1 MHSSVGHPPLNGQDS
16 PEVRH
21 MPEPDEDWGAI
32 PLDFC
37 PRLRLVREG
46 GSVGKA
52 KYVSQ
57 LPPPGSPPPRPPS
70 PFPRDRSHFN
80 LGEGG
85 TGSTSCLEPRID
97 TDFHSSPAC
106 PFSGPQALSREK
118 TPTQGLTEAA
128 SSPSCSAAPPAPGAD
143 PWSRGHHGGVG
154 ADKAVV
160 IQPGFDD
167 SSTRTPFSAVPSC
180 VPSPSGPDIQGGP
193 PGRRPSCWGWGSWAI
208 FTGSRLRFYD

>member
-37 PRLRLVREG
+37 PG
-46 GSVGKA
+46 CAWCGKG
-52 KYVSQ
+52 V
-57 LPPPGSPPPRPPS
+57 LWGRPSMSHSYPH
-70 PFPRDRSHFN
+70 PDPLPRDHPLLSPGTAAISIWGRVEPVRRATWS
-80 LGEGG
+80 LG
-85 TGSTSCLEPRID
+85 IH